1 MEPLQHDPK
10 TKQQIKDM
18 LYGFIYTPVQKQFA
32 NRLAVIVTKNTTLL
46 GARHNS
52 FIYKGEVYSCDVTPT
67 PRIMNKLVP
76 LLIPVM
82 NQYLADLKELNTK
95 ELPYVLGY
103 INKVLNSSND
113 LCDYLR
119 VLPQSLHAPIE
130 RYIATC
136 PCRTN
141 HLTDKDVLELITNNK
156 EPINLIKQRL
166 VTNLLI

>member
-32 NRLAVIVTKNTTLL
+32 NGLAVIVNKNTTML
-46 GARHNS
+46 GAKHNS
-52 FIYKGEVYSCDVTPT
+52 FIYKGEVYSCDIAPT

-119 VLPQSLHAPIE
+119 VLPQALHAPIE
-130 RYIATC
+130 RYIATY
-136 PCRTN
+136 PCRAN
-141 HLTDKDVLELITNNK
+141 HLTDKAVLELVSTNQ